1 MKQEALKYTGY
12 IDYPCHLSR
21 LEWIYNTIEKLRKGD
36 STVKVLDVGA
46 GTGNVT
52 IPIGLISN
60 SEILGIDI
68 HQPTLDIAIAANK
81 LKNVSFKFQYLQDC
95 PLQGFKFIIL
105 TEVLEHIDIYP
116 EILKYIADNADKD
129 MQLLIT
135 VPNGR
140 GPFEIAMQPLY
151 LMRKMGLNNF
161 ILKVKRVLGK
171 KEPYSQNYETPH
183 VNFFTVPR
191 MKRELAPLGLKVS
204 EVKKAYVLAP
214 IIETYLPF
222 IPLKTIA
229 KIDQKLANIL
239 PRWMASGFYFR
250 IEFDSSL

>member
-1 MKQEALKYTGY
+1 MKQEALKYTEY
-12 IDYPCHLSR
+12 TEYPCHLSR
-21 LEWIYNTIEKLRKGD
+21 LEWIYDTIERLREQGKQAR
-36 STVKVLDVGA
+36 VLDVGA

-52 IPIGLISN
+52 IPLGLIDN

-81 LKNVSFKFQYLQDC
+81 LDNVKFRFQYLQDC
-95 PLQGFKFIIL
+95 PLQGYRFIIL

-116 EILKYIADNADKD
+116 EILDYLAKNGDKD
-129 MQLLIT
+129 MQLMIT
-135 VPNGR
+135 VPNGW

-183 VNFFTVPR
+183 VNFFTVSR
-191 MKRELAPLGLKVS
+191 MKRELAPLGLEVL
-204 EVKKAYVLAP
+204 EVKKAYFLAP

-239 PRWMASGFYFR
+239 PQFLASGFYFR
-250 IEFDSSL
+250 IGFKK

>member
-1 MKQEALKYTGY
+1 MKQEALKYTEY
-12 IDYPCHLSR
+12 TEYPCHLSR
-21 LEWIYNTIEKLRKGD
+21 LEWIYDTIERLRESGKQAR
-36 STVKVLDVGA
+36 VLDVGA

-52 IPIGLISN
+52 IPLGLIEN

-81 LKNVSFKFQYLQDC
+81 LDNVKFRFQYLQDC
-95 PLQGFKFIIL
+95 PLQGYRFIIL

-116 EILKYIADNADKD
+116 EILDYLAKNGDKD
-129 MQLLIT
+129 MQLMIT
-135 VPNGR
+135 VPNGW

-191 MKRELAPLGLKVS
+191 MKRELAPLGLEVL
-204 EVKKAYVLAP
+204 EVKKAYVFAP

-222 IPLKTIA
+222 IPLKSIA

-239 PRWMASGFYFR
+239 PTFMASGFYFR
-250 IEFDSSL
+250 IGFKK

>member
-1 MKQEALKYTGY
+1 MKQEALKYTEY
-12 IDYPCHLSR
+12 TEYPCHLSR
-21 LEWIYNTIEKLRKGD
+21 LEWIYDTIERLRESGKQAR
-36 STVKVLDVGA
+36 VLDVGA

-52 IPIGLISN
+52 IPLGLIDN

-81 LKNVSFKFQYLQDC
+81 LDNVKFRFQYLQDC
-95 PLQGFKFIIL
+95 PLQGYRFIIL

-116 EILKYIADNADKD
+116 EILDYLAKNGDKD
-129 MQLLIT
+129 MQLMIT
-135 VPNGR
+135 VPNGW

-191 MKRELAPLGLKVS
+191 MKRELAPLGLEVL
-204 EVKKAYVLAP
+204 EVKKAYVFAP

-222 IPLKTIA
+222 IPLKSIA

-239 PRWMASGFYFR
+239 PTFMASGFYFR
-250 IEFDSSL
+250 IGFKK

>member
-1 MKQEALKYTGY
+1 MKQEALKYTDY
-12 IDYPCHLSR
+12 TEYPCHLSR
-21 LEWIYNTIEKLRKGD
+21 LEWIYDTIEHLRETGKQAR
-36 STVKVLDVGA
+36 VLDVGA

-52 IPIGLISN
+52 IPLGLIDN

-81 LKNVSFKFQYLQDC
+81 LDNVKFRFQYLQDC
-95 PLQGFKFIIL
+95 PLQGYRFIIL

-116 EILKYIADNADKD
+116 EILDYLAKNGDKD
-129 MQLLIT
+129 MQLMIT

-191 MKRELAPLGLKVS
+191 MKRELAPLGLEVL
-204 EVKKAYVLAP
+204 EVKKAYFLAP

-229 KIDQKLANIL
+229 KIDQKLANVL
-239 PRWMASGFYFR
+239 PTFLASGFYFR
-250 IEFDSSL
+250 IGFKK

>member
-1 MKQEALKYTGY
+1 MKQEALKYTDY
-12 IDYPCHLSR
+12 TEYPCHLSR
-21 LEWIYNTIEKLRKGD
+21 LEWIYDTIEHLRETGKQAR
-36 STVKVLDVGA
+36 VLDVGA

-52 IPIGLISN
+52 IPLGLIDN

-81 LKNVSFKFQYLQDC
+81 LDNVKFRFQYLQDC
-95 PLQGFKFIIL
+95 PLQGYRFIIL

-116 EILKYIADNADKD
+116 EILDYLAKNGDKD
-129 MQLLIT
+129 MQLMIT

-191 MKRELAPLGLKVS
+191 MRRELAPLGLEVL
-204 EVKKAYVLAP
+204 EVKKAYFLAP

-229 KIDQKLANIL
+229 KIDQKLANVL
-239 PRWMASGFYFR
+239 PTFLASGFYFR
-250 IEFDSSL
+250 IGFKK

>member
-1 MKQEALKYTGY
+1 MKQEALKYTEY
-12 IDYPCHLSR
+12 TEYPCHLSR
-21 LEWIYNTIEKLRKGD
+21 LEWIYDTIERLRETGKQAR
-36 STVKVLDVGA
+36 VLDVGA

-52 IPIGLISN
+52 IPLGLIDN

-81 LKNVSFKFQYLQDC
+81 LDNVKFRFQYLQDC
-95 PLQGFKFIIL
+95 PLQGYRFIIL

-116 EILKYIADNADKD
+116 EILDYLAKNGDKD
-129 MQLLIT
+129 MQLMIT

-191 MKRELAPLGLKVS
+191 MKRELAPLGLEVL
-204 EVKKAYVLAP
+204 EVKKAYFLAP

-239 PRWMASGFYFR
+239 PTFLASGFYFR
-250 IEFDSSL
+250 IGFKK

>member
-1 MKQEALKYTGY
+1 MKQEALKYTDY
-12 IDYPCHLSR
+12 TEYPCHLSR
-21 LEWIYNTIEKLRKGD
+21 LEWIYDTIERLRETGKQAR
-36 STVKVLDVGA
+36 VLDVGA

-52 IPIGLISN
+52 IPLGLIDN

-81 LKNVSFKFQYLQDC
+81 LDNVKFRFQYLQDC
-95 PLQGFKFIIL
+95 PLQGYRFIIL

-116 EILKYIADNADKD
+116 EILDYLAKNGDKD
-129 MQLLIT
+129 MQLMIT

-191 MKRELAPLGLKVS
+191 MRRELAPLGLEVL
-204 EVKKAYVLAP
+204 EVKKAYFLAP

-239 PRWMASGFYFR
+239 PTFLASGFYFR
-250 IEFDSSL
+250 IGFKK

>member
-1 MKQEALKYTGY
+1 MKQEALKYTDY
-12 IDYPCHLSR
+12 TEYPCHLSR
-21 LEWIYNTIEKLRKGD
+21 LEWIYDTIERLRETGKQAR
-36 STVKVLDVGA
+36 VLDVGA

-52 IPIGLISN
+52 IPLGLIDN

-81 LKNVSFKFQYLQDC
+81 LDNVKFRFQYLQDC
-95 PLQGFKFIIL
+95 PLQGYRFIIL

-116 EILKYIADNADKD
+116 EILDYLAKNGDKD
-129 MQLLIT
+129 MQLMIT

-191 MKRELAPLGLKVS
+191 MKRELAPLGLEVL
-204 EVKKAYVLAP
+204 EVKKAYFLAP

-239 PRWMASGFYFR
+239 PTFLASGFYFR
-250 IEFDSSL
+250 IGFKK

>member
-1 MKQEALKYTGY
+1 MKQEALKYTEY
-12 IDYPCHLSR
+12 TEYPCHLSR
-21 LEWIYNTIEKLRKGD
+21 LEWIYDTIERLRESGKQAR
-36 STVKVLDVGA
+36 VLDVGA

-52 IPIGLISN
+52 IPLGLIDN

-81 LKNVSFKFQYLQDC
+81 FDNVKFRFQYLQDC
-95 PLQGFKFIIL
+95 PLQGYRFIIL

-116 EILKYIADNADKD
+116 EILDYLAKNGDKD
-129 MQLLIT
+129 MQLMIT
-135 VPNGR
+135 VPNGW

-191 MKRELAPLGLKVS
+191 MKRELAPLGLEVL
-204 EVKKAYVLAP
+204 EVKKAYVFAP

-239 PRWMASGFYFR
+239 PTFMASGFYFR
-250 IEFDSSL
+250 IGFKK

>member
-1 MKQEALKYTGY
+1 MKQEALKYTDY
-12 IDYPCHLSR
+12 TEYPCHLSR
-21 LEWIYNTIEKLRKGD
+21 LEWIYDTIERLRETGKQAR
-36 STVKVLDVGA
+36 VLDVGA

-52 IPIGLISN
+52 IPLGLIDN

-81 LKNVSFKFQYLQDC
+81 LDNVKFRFQYLQDC
-95 PLQGFKFIIL
+95 PLQGYRFIIL

-116 EILKYIADNADKD
+116 EILDYLAKNGDKD
-129 MQLLIT
+129 MQLMIT

-191 MKRELAPLGLKVS
+191 MRRELAPLGLEVL
-204 EVKKAYVLAP
+204 EVKKAYFLAP

-229 KIDQKLANIL
+229 KIDQKLANVL
-239 PRWMASGFYFR
+239 PTFLASGFYFR
-250 IEFDSSL
+250 IGFKK

>member
-1 MKQEALKYTGY
+1 MKQEALKHTQYT
-12 IDYPCHLSR
+12 DYPCHLSR
-21 LEWIYNTIEKLRKGD
+21 LEWIYDTIEKMRKPG
-36 STVKVLDVGA
+36 STVQVLDVGA

-52 IPIGLISN
+52 IPLGLIEN
-60 SEILGIDI
+60 SAILGIDI
-68 HQPTLDIAIAANK
+68 HQPTLDIAIAANT
-81 LKNVSFKFQYLQDC
+81 LDNVKFRFQYMQDC
-95 PLQGFKFIIL
+95 PLEGFKFIIL

-116 EILKYIADNADKD
+116 EILKYLADHGDKD

-151 LMRKMGLNNF
+151 FMRKIGLNNF
-161 ILKVKRVLGK
+161 ILKVKRLLGK

-191 MKRELAPLGLKVS
+191 MQRELKPLGLQVS
-204 EVKKAYVLAP
+204 EVKKAYVFAP

-222 IPLKTIA
+222 IPLNTIS
-229 KIDQKLANIL
+229 KIDQKLANVL

-250 IEFDSSL
+250 IEFIK

>member
-1 MKQEALKYTGY
+1 MKQEALQYTEY
-12 IDYPCHLSR
+12 IHYPCHLSR
-21 LEWIYNTIEKLRKGD
+21 LRWIYDTIERLREPGK
-36 STVKVLDVGA
+36 TAKVLDVGA

-52 IPIGLISN
+52 IPLGLIDN

-81 LKNVSFKFQYLQDC
+81 LKNVSFRFQYLQDC
-95 PLQGFKFIIL
+95 PLQGFRFIIL

-116 EILKYIADNADKD
+116 EILDYLAKNGDKD
-129 MQLLIT
+129 MQLMIT
-135 VPNGR
+135 VPNGW

-161 ILKVKRVLGK
+161 ILKVKRLLGK

-183 VNFFTVPR
+183 VNFFTVGR
-191 MKRELAPLGLKVS
+191 MKRELAPLGLEVL
-204 EVKKAYVLAP
+204 EVKKAYVFAP

-222 IPLKTIA
+222 IPLNTIA

-239 PRWMASGFYFR
+239 PAFMASGFYFR
-250 IEFDSSL
+250 IGFKK

>member
-1 MKQEALKYTGY
+1 MKQEALKYTDY
-12 IDYPCHLSR
+12 TEYPCHLSR
-21 LEWIYNTIEKLRKGD
+21 LEWIYDTIERLRESSKQAR
-36 STVKVLDVGA
+36 VLDVGA

-52 IPIGLISN
+52 IPLGLIDN

-81 LKNVSFKFQYLQDC
+81 LDNVKFRFQYLQDC
-95 PLQGFKFIIL
+95 PLQGYRFIIL

-116 EILKYIADNADKD
+116 EILDYLAKNGDKD
-129 MQLLIT
+129 MQLMIT

-191 MKRELAPLGLKVS
+191 MKRELAPLGMEVL
-204 EVKKAYVLAP
+204 EVKKAYFLAP

-239 PRWMASGFYFR
+239 PTFLASGFYFR
-250 IEFDSSL
+250 IGFKK

>member
-1 MKQEALKYTGY
+1 MKQEALKYTQY
-12 IDYPCHLSR
+12 TEYPCHLSR
-21 LEWIYNTIEKLRKGD
+21 LEWIYDTIDKGRQPGNV
-36 STVKVLDVGA
+36 VKVLDVGA

-52 IPIGLISN
+52 IPLGLIPD

-68 HQPTLDIAIAANK
+68 HQPTLDIAIAANT
-81 LKNVSFKFQYLQDC
+81 LPNVKFRFEYLQDS
-95 PLQGFKFIIL
+95 PLAGMEYIIL
-105 TEVLEHIDIYP
+105 TEVLEHIGPYP
-116 EILKYIADNADKD
+116 EILDYLAKNSDKN
-129 MQLLIT
+129 MKLLIT

-151 LMRKMGLNNF
+151 LMRKIGLNNF

-183 VNFFTVPR
+183 VNFFTVSR
-191 MKRELAPLGLKVS
+191 MRRELKQYGLKIT
-204 EVKKAYVLAP
+204 EVKNAYVFAP

-229 KIDQKLANIL
+229 RIDNKLAAVVPAFL
-239 PRWMASGFYFR
+239 ASGFYFR
-250 IEFDSSL
+250 IEHE

>member
-1 MKQEALKYTGY
+1 MKQEALKYTDY
-12 IDYPCHLSR
+12 TEYPCHLSR
-21 LEWIYNTIEKLRKGD
+21 LEWIYDTIERLRELGKQAR
-36 STVKVLDVGA
+36 VLDVGA

-52 IPIGLISN
+52 IPLGLIDN

-81 LKNVSFKFQYLQDC
+81 LDNVKFRFQYLQDC
-95 PLQGFKFIIL
+95 PLQGYRFIIL

-116 EILKYIADNADKD
+116 EILDYLAKNGDKD
-129 MQLLIT
+129 MQLMIT

-151 LMRKMGLNNF
+151 LMRKIGLNNF
-161 ILKVKRVLGK
+161 ILKVKRLLGK

-191 MKRELAPLGLKVS
+191 MKRELAPLGLEVL
-204 EVKKAYVLAP
+204 EVKKAYFLAP

-239 PRWMASGFYFR
+239 PTFLASGFYFR
-250 IEFDSSL
+250 IGFKK

>member
-1 MKQEALKYTGY
+1 M
-12 IDYPCHLSR
+12 
-21 LEWIYNTIEKLRKGD
+21 
-36 STVKVLDVGA
+36 
-46 GTGNVT
+46 T
-52 IPIGLISN
+52 IPLGLIDN

-81 LKNVSFKFQYLQDC
+81 LDNVKFRFQYLQDC
-95 PLQGFKFIIL
+95 PLQGYRFIIL

-116 EILKYIADNADKD
+116 EILDYLAKNGDKD
-129 MQLLIT
+129 MQLMIT

-191 MKRELAPLGLKVS
+191 MKRELAPLGLEVL
-204 EVKKAYVLAP
+204 EVKKAYFLAP

-239 PRWMASGFYFR
+239 PTFLASGFYFR
-250 IEFDSSL
+250 IGFKK

>member
-1 MKQEALKYTGY
+1 MKDQALTYTEYTG
-12 IDYPCHLSR
+12 YPCHLSR
-21 LEWIYNTIEKLRKGD
+21 LKWIYDTIETGRQAGKQ
-36 STVKVLDVGA
+36 VNVLDVCA

-52 IPIGLISN
+52 IPLGLIDQA
-60 SEILGIDI
+60 EILGIDI

-81 LKNVSFKFQYLQDC
+81 LPNVKFKFEYLQDC
-95 PLQGFKFIIL
+95 KLNGFEFIIL

-116 EILKYIADNADKD
+116 EILKYLADHSDKNVKI
-129 MQLLIT
+129 LIT

-161 ILKVKRVLGK
+161 ILKVKRLLGK

-183 VNFFTVPR
+183 VNFFTIPR
-191 MKRELAPLGLKVS
+191 MIRELKPLGLKIT
-204 EVKKAYVLAP
+204 EIKKAYFLAP

-222 IPLKTIA
+222 IPLNAIA

-239 PRWMASGFYFR
+239 PSFLASGFYFK
-250 IEFDSSL
+250 IEHS

>member
-1 MKQEALKYTGY
+1 MKQEALKYTEY
-12 IDYPCHLSR
+12 TEYPCHLSR
-21 LEWIYNTIEKLRKGD
+21 LEWIYDTIERLRESGK
-36 STVKVLDVGA
+36 KARVLDVGA

-52 IPIGLISN
+52 IPLGLIDN

-81 LKNVSFKFQYLQDC
+81 LDNVKFRFQYLQDC
-95 PLQGFKFIIL
+95 PLQGYRFIIL

-116 EILKYIADNADKD
+116 EILDYLAKNGDKD
-129 MQLLIT
+129 MQLMIT
-135 VPNGR
+135 VPNGW

-191 MKRELAPLGLKVS
+191 MKRELAPLGLEVL
-204 EVKKAYVLAP
+204 EVKKAYVFAP

-239 PRWMASGFYFR
+239 PTFMASGFYFR
-250 IEFDSSL
+250 IGFKK

>member
-1 MKQEALKYTGY
+1 MKPEALKYTDY
-12 IDYPCHLSR
+12 TEYPCHLSR
-21 LEWIYNTIEKLRKGD
+21 LEWIYDTIERLREPGKQAR
-36 STVKVLDVGA
+36 VLDVGA

-52 IPIGLISN
+52 IPIGLIDN

-81 LKNVSFKFQYLQDC
+81 LENVNFRFQYLQDC
-95 PLQGFKFIIL
+95 PLQGYRFIIL

-116 EILKYIADNADKD
+116 EILDYLAKNGNKD
-129 MQLLIT
+129 MQLMIT

-191 MKRELAPLGLKVS
+191 MKRELAPLGLEVL
-204 EVKKAYVLAP
+204 EVKKAYFLAP

-239 PRWMASGFYFR
+239 PTFLASGFYFR
-250 IEFDSSL
+250 IGIKK

>member
-1 MKQEALKYTGY
+1 MKQEALKYTDY
-12 IDYPCHLSR
+12 TEYPCHLSR
-21 LEWIYNTIEKLRKGD
+21 LEWIYDTIEHLRETGKQAR
-36 STVKVLDVGA
+36 VLDVGA

-52 IPIGLISN
+52 IPLGLIDN

-81 LKNVSFKFQYLQDC
+81 LDNVKFRFQYLQDC
-95 PLQGFKFIIL
+95 PLQGYRFIIL

-116 EILKYIADNADKD
+116 EILDYLAKNGDKD
-129 MQLLIT
+129 MQLMIT

-191 MKRELAPLGLKVS
+191 MRRELAPLGLEVL
-204 EVKKAYVLAP
+204 EVKKAYFLAP

-239 PRWMASGFYFR
+239 PTFLASGFYFR
-250 IEFDSSL
+250 IGFKK

>member
-1 MKQEALKYTGY
+1 
-12 IDYPCHLSR
+12 
-21 LEWIYNTIEKLRKGD
+21 
-36 STVKVLDVGA
+36 VK
-46 GTGNVT
+46 
-52 IPIGLISN
+52 
-60 SEILGIDI
+60 
-68 HQPTLDIAIAANK
+68 
-81 LKNVSFKFQYLQDC
+81 FRFQYLQDC
-95 PLQGFKFIIL
+95 PLQGYRFIIL

-116 EILKYIADNADKD
+116 EILDYLAKNGDKD
-129 MQLLIT
+129 MQLMIT

-191 MKRELAPLGLKVS
+191 MKRELAPLGLEVL
-204 EVKKAYVLAP
+204 EVKKAYFLAP

-239 PRWMASGFYFR
+239 PTFLASGFYFR
-250 IEFDSSL
+250 IGFKK

>member
-1 MKQEALKYTGY
+1 MKQEALKYTEY
-12 IDYPCHLSR
+12 TEYPCHLSR
-21 LEWIYNTIEKLRKGD
+21 LEWIYDTIERLRESGKQAR
-36 STVKVLDVGA
+36 VLDVGA

-52 IPIGLISN
+52 IPLGLIDN

-81 LKNVSFKFQYLQDC
+81 LDNVKFRFQYLQDC
-95 PLQGFKFIIL
+95 PLQGYRFIIL

-116 EILKYIADNADKD
+116 EILDYLAKNGDKD
-129 MQLLIT
+129 MQLMIT
-135 VPNGR
+135 VPNGW

-191 MKRELAPLGLKVS
+191 MKRELAPLGLEVL
-204 EVKKAYVLAP
+204 EVKKAYVFAP

-239 PRWMASGFYFR
+239 PTFMASGFYFR
-250 IEFDSSL
+250 IGFKK

>member
-1 MKQEALKYTGY
+1 MKQEALKYTEY
-12 IDYPCHLSR
+12 TEYPCHLSR
-21 LEWIYNTIEKLRKGD
+21 LEWIYDTIERLRESGKQAR
-36 STVKVLDVGA
+36 VLDVGA

-52 IPIGLISN
+52 IPLGLIDN

-81 LKNVSFKFQYLQDC
+81 LDNVKFRFQYLQDC
-95 PLQGFKFIIL
+95 PLQGYRFIIL

-116 EILKYIADNADKD
+116 EILNYLAKNGDKD
-129 MQLLIT
+129 MQLMIT
-135 VPNGR
+135 VPNGW

-151 LMRKMGLNNF
+151 LMRKIGLNNF

-191 MKRELAPLGLKVS
+191 MKRELAPLGLEVL
-204 EVKKAYVLAP
+204 EVKKAYVFAP

-222 IPLKTIA
+222 IPLKSIA

-239 PRWMASGFYFR
+239 PTFMASGFYFR
-250 IEFDSSL
+250 IGFKK

>member
-1 MKQEALKYTGY
+1 MKQEAIKYTQY
-12 IDYPCHLSR
+12 TEYPCHLSR
-21 LEWIYNTIEKLRKGD
+21 LEWIYDTIDKGRTPG
-36 STVKVLDVGA
+36 SKVKVLDVGA

-52 IPIGLISN
+52 IPLGTIDN

-68 HQPTLDIAIAANK
+68 HQPTLDIAIAANT
-81 LKNVSFKFQYLQDC
+81 LPNVHFKFEYLQDS
-95 PLQGFKFIIL
+95 PLAGMEYIIL
-105 TEVLEHIDIYP
+105 TEVLEHIGPYH
-116 EILKYIADNADKD
+116 EILDYLGKNSDKN
-129 MQLLIT
+129 MKLLIT

-183 VNFFTVPR
+183 VNFFTVSR
-191 MKRELAPLGLKVS
+191 MRRELKQYGLKIT
-204 EVKKAYVLAP
+204 EVKKAYVFAP

-222 IPLKTIA
+222 IPLKSIA
-229 KIDQKLANIL
+229 RIDNKLAGAL
-239 PRWMASGFYFR
+239 PAFLASGFYFK
-250 IEFDSSL
+250 IEHE

>member
-21 LEWIYNTIEKLRKGD
+21 LEWIYDTIEKFRKGE

-52 IPIGLISN
+52 IPIGLIAN

-81 LKNVSFKFQYLQDC
+81 LQNVHFKFQYLQDC

-116 EILKYIADNADKD
+116 EILKYIADHGDKD

-204 EVKKAYVLAP
+204 EVKKAYVFAP
-214 IIETYLPF
+214 IVETYLPF

-229 KIDQKLANIL
+229 KIDQKLANVL

-250 IEFDSSL
+250 IEFA

>member
-1 MKQEALKYTGY
+1 MKQEALKYTDY
-12 IDYPCHLSR
+12 TEYPCHLSR
-21 LEWIYNTIEKLRKGD
+21 LEWIYDTIERLRELGKQAR
-36 STVKVLDVGA
+36 VLDVGA

-52 IPIGLISN
+52 IPLGLIDN

-81 LKNVSFKFQYLQDC
+81 LDNVKFRFQYLQDC
-95 PLQGFKFIIL
+95 PLQGYRFIIL

-116 EILKYIADNADKD
+116 EILDYLAKNGDKD
-129 MQLLIT
+129 MQLMIT

-191 MKRELAPLGLKVS
+191 MKRELAPLGLEVL
-204 EVKKAYVLAP
+204 EVKKAYFLAP

-239 PRWMASGFYFR
+239 PTFLASGFYFR
-250 IEFDSSL
+250 IGFKK